1 MKYYLAYG
9 ANMSVD
15 MMAAR
20 CPDAKLVGTG
30 TLKDFRLMF
39 KGELPSSY
47 GTIEPWAGFEVPFV
61 LWTITMRDED
71 SLDRYESYPRVYQKH
86 TATVTVNGRTFNAM
100 YYSKPETER
109 VNPACDHYV
118 NVLWEAYEYFGFDL
132 NILIRARDFSCGDC
146 F

>member
-9 ANMSVD
+9 SNMSVEI
-15 MMAAR
+15 MKNR
-20 CPDAKLVGTG
+20 CPDAKFVGTG

-39 KGELPSSY
+39 KGNPPSSY
-47 GTIEPWAGFEVPFV
+47 GTIEAWEGFNVPFV

-71 SLDRYESYPRVYQKH
+71 SLDYYEGYPRVYQKH

-100 YYSKPETER
+100 YYSKPETQP
-109 VNPACDHYV
+109 VGAPSDHYV
-118 NVLWEAYEYFGFDL
+118 AVLWEAYEHFGFDL
-132 NILIRARDFSCGDC
+132 EILIRARDFSCGDC